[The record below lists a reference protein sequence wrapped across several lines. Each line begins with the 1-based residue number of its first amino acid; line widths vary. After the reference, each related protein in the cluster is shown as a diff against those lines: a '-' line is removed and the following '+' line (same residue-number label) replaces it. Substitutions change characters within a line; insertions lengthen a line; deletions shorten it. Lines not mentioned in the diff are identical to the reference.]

1 MLTEYKT
8 TVYFISTSSDGWH
21 YIDSCDITD
30 KDKKQLYNIVRHSSL
45 DSYDDD
51 YEYRNHF
58 LFTDEN
64 KKWWRNYADA
74 KKALNIKLKQ
84 MFDSRREANNKVIA
98 EQHYKL

>member
-21 YIDSCDITD
+21 YVDSCDITD

-45 DSYDDD
+45 DSYDED
-51 YEYRNHF
+51 YEYKNCF
-58 LFTDEN
+58 LLIDEN

-84 MFDSRREANNKVIA
+84 MFDSRREANNKFIA